1 MSKALKIQSRILLLI
16 LAVFLIVPPAALA
29 NKSAVEIEAPQEAVA
44 GEEITIVLTVSHDG
58 NSFLHYTEWVELR
71 VNGETA
77 RRWEYSMTDRP
88 EAETFSVT
96 FKTIVQERLDL
107 EAEANCNMHGS
118 RNIAETT
125 VAVSP
130 Q

>member
-1 MSKALKIQSRILLLI
+1 MSKTLKIQSRILLLI